1 VSFGEEPEPSG
12 GWGAAA
18 AALARA
24 HTRGELPS
32 DPKQKPVWTDLA
44 GTKVEADQLR
54 KRAADRGLEVRLLS
68 GRSASAERVLGELG
82 RVKYAHLATHGF
94 FADKQFRST
103 FRIDHDLFRFERGGQ
118 ERVGVGASNPMVMSG
133 LVFAG
138 ANRPNTPGRGVL
150 TGEGLL
156 DRDLSGLELAVLSA
170 CETGLGDVADGQGVF
185 GLQRAFHLAG
195 CRNVVASL
203 WKVNDDATA
212 ALMGEFYRR
221 LWDPKNPLPP
231 IEALRQA
238 QLAVMRADPKQFGA
252 MAGRGIG
259 KGGEVPALLPE
270 AGRPAGGKVN
280 PPGYWAAF
288 TLSGPGR

>member
-1 VSFGEEPEPSG
+1 
-12 GWGAAA
+12 
-18 AALARA
+18 
-24 HTRGELPS
+24 
-32 DPKQKPVWTDLA
+32 
-44 GTKVEADQLR
+44 
-54 KRAADRGLEVRLLS
+54 
-68 GRSASAERVLGELG
+68 
-82 RVKYAHLATHGF
+82 
-94 FADKQFRST
+94 
-103 FRIDHDLFRFERGGQ
+103 
-118 ERVGVGASNPMVMSG
+118 MVMSG

-150 TGEGLL
+150 TGEALL

-203 WKVNDDATA
+203 WKVDDLATA

-221 LWDPKNPLPP
+221 LWAEKDPLPP

-238 QLAVMRADPKQFGA
+238 QLAVMLADPKEFKA
-252 MAGRGIG
+252 MAMRGIG
-259 KGGEVPALLPE
+259 KGEVKSPDVRPDGGGLE
-270 AGRPAGGKVN
+270 GRKVN
-280 PPGYWAAF
+280 PPACWAAF